1 MKIIITEQQ
10 YVMLSESK
18 LDPMQNLINMA
29 FDEVKENCEGGQGF
43 YVRSHYNYICDP
55 VEMIEEM
62 KVVDVSKT
70 TSMDYLEKKELS
82 NIHITVDIHLDS
94 IYEYNDLDNFIYQ
107 LQAEARNI
115 IGGSIVS
122 ISIGNVTNKRK
133 EFNW

>member
-1 MKIIITEQQ
+1 MKIIISEQQ

-29 FDEVKENCEGGQGF
+29 FDEVKEKCEGGY
-43 YVRSHYNYICDP
+43 YVRSHHNYICDP
-55 VEMIEEM
+55 IEMIEEM

-70 TSMDYLEKKELS
+70 TSMGYLEKKELS
-82 NIHITVDIHLDS
+82 QIHITVDIHLDS

-107 LQAEARNI
+107 LQGEARNI
-115 IGGSIVS
+115 LGGSIVS
-122 ISIGNVTNKRK
+122 ISIGDVTNKRK

>member
-1 MKIIITEQQ
+1 MKIIISEQQ
-10 YVMLSESK
+10 YKMLSESK

-29 FDEVKENCEGGQGF
+29 FDEVKENCEGG
-43 YVRSHYNYICDP
+43 YYLRSHYNYICDP
-55 VEMIEEM
+55 IEMIEEM

-82 NIHITVDIHLDS
+82 QINITIDIHLDS
-94 IYEYNDLDNFIYQ
+94 IYEYNDLDHFIYQ
-107 LQAEARNI
+107 LEGEARNI

>member
-29 FDEVKENCEGGQGF
+29 FDEVKEKCEGGS
-43 YVRSHYNYICDP
+43 YVRSHHNYICDP
-55 VEMIEEM
+55 IEMIEEM

-70 TSMDYLEKKELS
+70 TSMGYLEKKELS
-82 NIHITVDIHLDS
+82 QIHITVDIHLDS

-107 LQAEARNI
+107 LQGETRNLL
-115 IGGSIVS
+115 GGSVVS
-122 ISIGNVTNKRK
+122 ISIGEVINKRK

>member
-1 MKIIITEQQ
+1 MKIIISEQQ
-10 YVMLSESK
+10 YKMLSESK

-29 FDEVKENCEGGQGF
+29 FDEVKEKCEGGS

-55 VEMIEEM
+55 IEMIEEM

-82 NIHITVDIHLDS
+82 QIHITIDIHLDS
-94 IYEYNDLDNFIYQ
+94 IYEYNDLDHFIYQ
-107 LQAEARNI
+107 LQGEVRNI

>member
-1 MKIIITEQQ
+1 MKIIISEQQ

-29 FDEVKENCEGGQGF
+29 FDEVKEKCEGGS
-43 YVRSHYNYICDP
+43 YVRSHHNYICDP
-55 VEMIEEM
+55 IEMIEEM

-82 NIHITVDIHLDS
+82 QIHITVDIHLDS

-107 LQAEARNI
+107 LQGEARNI
-115 IGGSIVS
+115 IGGNIVS
-122 ISIGNVTNKRK
+122 ISIGDVTNKRK

>member
-29 FDEVKENCEGGQGF
+29 FDEVKEKCEGGS
-43 YVRSHYNYICDP
+43 YVRSHHNYICDP
-55 VEMIEEM
+55 IEMIEEM

-70 TSMDYLEKKELS
+70 TSMDYFEKNELS
-82 NIHITVDIHLDS
+82 SIHITVDIHLDS

-107 LQAEARNI
+107 LQGEARNLL
-115 IGGSIVS
+115 GGSIVS

>member
-1 MKIIITEQQ
+1 MKIIISEQQ
-10 YVMLSESK
+10 YKMLSESK

-29 FDEVKENCEGGQGF
+29 FDEVKENCEGG
-43 YVRSHYNYICDP
+43 YYLRSHYNYICDP
-55 VEMIEEM
+55 IEMIEEM

-70 TSMDYLEKKELS
+70 TSMNYLEKKELS
-82 NIHITVDIHLDS
+82 QIHITIDIHLDS
-94 IYEYNDLDNFIYQ
+94 IYEYNDLDHFIYQ
-107 LQAEARNI
+107 LEGEARNI

>member
-29 FDEVKENCEGGQGF
+29 FDEVKEKCEGGS
-43 YVRSHYNYICDP
+43 YVRSHHNYICDP
-55 VEMIEEM
+55 IEMIEEI

-70 TSMDYLEKKELS
+70 TSMDYFEKNELS
-82 NIHITVDIHLDS
+82 SIHITVDIHLDS
-94 IYEYNDLDNFIYQ
+94 IYEYNDLANFIYQ
-107 LQAEARNI
+107 LQGEARNI
-115 IGGSIVS
+115 LGGSVVS
-122 ISIGNVTNKRK
+122 ISVGDVTNKRK

>member
-1 MKIIITEQQ
+1 MKIIISEQQ
-10 YVMLSESK
+10 YKMLSESK

-29 FDEVKENCEGGQGF
+29 FDEVKENCEGG
-43 YVRSHYNYICDP
+43 YYLRSHYNYICDP
-55 VEMIEEM
+55 IEMIEEM

-82 NIHITVDIHLDS
+82 QIHITIDIHLDS
-94 IYEYNDLDNFIYQ
+94 IYEYNDLDHFIYQ
-107 LQAEARNI
+107 LEGEARNI

>member
-29 FDEVKENCEGGQGF
+29 FDEVKEKCEGGY
-43 YVRSHYNYICDP
+43 YVRSHHNYICDP
-55 VEMIEEM
+55 IEMIEEM

-70 TSMDYLEKKELS
+70 TSMDYFEKNELS
-82 NIHITVDIHLDS
+82 SIHITVDIHLDS

-107 LQAEARNI
+107 LQGEARNI
-115 IGGSIVS
+115 IGGNIVS
-122 ISIGNVTNKRK
+122 ISIGDVTNKRK

>member
-29 FDEVKENCEGGQGF
+29 FDEVKEKCEGGS

-55 VEMIEEM
+55 IEMIEEM

-70 TSMDYLEKKELS
+70 TSMDYFEKNELS
-82 NIHITVDIHLDS
+82 SIHITVDIHLDS

-107 LQAEARNI
+107 LQGEARNLL
-115 IGGSIVS
+115 GGSIVS

>member
-29 FDEVKENCEGGQGF
+29 FDEVKEKCEGGS
-43 YVRSHYNYICDP
+43 YVRSHHNYICDP
-55 VEMIEEM
+55 IEMIEEM

-70 TSMDYLEKKELS
+70 TSMDYFEKNELS
-82 NIHITVDIHLDS
+82 SIHITVDIHLDS

-107 LQAEARNI
+107 LQGEARNI
-115 IGGSIVS
+115 LGGSVVS
-122 ISIGNVTNKRK
+122 ISVGDVTNKRK

>member
-1 MKIIITEQQ
+1 MKIIISEQQ
-10 YVMLSESK
+10 YKMLSESK

-29 FDEVKENCEGGQGF
+29 FDEVKEKCEGGS

-55 VEMIEEM
+55 IEMIEEM

-82 NIHITVDIHLDS
+82 QIHITIDIHLDS
-94 IYEYNDLDNFIYQ
+94 IYEYNDLDHFIYQ
-107 LQAEARNI
+107 LEGEARNI

>member
-10 YVMLSESK
+10 YIMLSESK

-29 FDEVKENCEGGQGF
+29 FDEVKEKCEGGY
-43 YVRSHYNYICDP
+43 YVRSHHNYICDP
-55 VEMIEEM
+55 IEMIEEM

-70 TSMDYLEKKELS
+70 TSMNYLEKKELS
-82 NIHITVDIHLDS
+82 QIHITVDIHLDS

-107 LQAEARNI
+107 LQGEARNI
-115 IGGSIVS
+115 IGGNIVS
-122 ISIGNVTNKRK
+122 ISIGDVTNKRK

>member
-10 YVMLSESK
+10 YIMLSESK

-29 FDEVKENCEGGQGF
+29 FDEVKEKCEGGY
-43 YVRSHYNYICDP
+43 YVRSHHNYICDP
-55 VEMIEEM
+55 IEMIEEM

-70 TSMDYLEKKELS
+70 TSMGYLEKKELS
-82 NIHITVDIHLDS
+82 QIHITVDIHLDS

-107 LQAEARNI
+107 LQGEARNLL
-115 IGGSIVS
+115 GGSIVS

>member
-1 MKIIITEQQ
+1 MKIIISEQQ
-10 YVMLSESK
+10 YKMLSESK

-29 FDEVKENCEGGQGF
+29 FDEVKEKCEGGS

-55 VEMIEEM
+55 IEMIEEM

-82 NIHITVDIHLDS
+82 QINITIDIHLDS
-94 IYEYNDLDNFIYQ
+94 IYEYNDLDHFIYQ
-107 LQAEARNI
+107 LQGEVRNI

>member
-29 FDEVKENCEGGQGF
+29 FDEVKEKCEGGY
-43 YVRSHYNYICDP
+43 YVRSHHNYICDP
-55 VEMIEEM
+55 IEMIEEM

-70 TSMDYLEKKELS
+70 TSIGYLEKKELS
-82 NIHITVDIHLDS
+82 QIHITVDIHLDS

-107 LQAEARNI
+107 LQGEARNLL
-115 IGGSIVS
+115 GGSIVS

>member
-1 MKIIITEQQ
+1 MKIIISEQQ

-29 FDEVKENCEGGQGF
+29 FDEVKEKCEGGS
-43 YVRSHYNYICDP
+43 YVRSHHNYICDP
-55 VEMIEEM
+55 IEMIEKM

-70 TSMDYLEKKELS
+70 TSMDYFEKNELS
-82 NIHITVDIHLDS
+82 SIHITVDIHLDS

-107 LQAEARNI
+107 LQGEARNI
-115 IGGSIVS
+115 IGGNIVS
-122 ISIGNVTNKRK
+122 ISIGDVTNKRK

>member
-10 YVMLSESK
+10 YIMLSESK

-29 FDEVKENCEGGQGF
+29 FDEVKEKCEGGY
-43 YVRSHYNYICDP
+43 YVRSHHNYICDP
-55 VEMIEEM
+55 IEMIEEM

-70 TSMDYLEKKELS
+70 TSMGYLEKKELS
-82 NIHITVDIHLDS
+82 QIHITVDIHLDS

-107 LQAEARNI
+107 LQGEARNI
-115 IGGSIVS
+115 IGGNIVS
-122 ISIGNVTNKRK
+122 ISVGDVTNKRK

>member
-29 FDEVKENCEGGQGF
+29 FEQVKENCEGG
-43 YVRSHYNYICDP
+43 YYIRSHYNYICDP
-55 VEMIEEM
+55 IEMIEEM

-70 TSMDYLEKKELS
+70 TSMNYLEKKELS
-82 NIHITVDIHLDS
+82 QIHITVDIHLES
-94 IYEYNDLDNFIYQ
+94 IYLFYDLDNFIYQ
-107 LQAEARNI
+107 LQGEARNI
-115 IGGSIVS
+115 LGGSVVS
-122 ISIGNVTNKRK
+122 ISIGDVNNKRK

>member
-10 YVMLSESK
+10 YIMLSESK

-29 FDEVKENCEGGQGF
+29 FDEVKEKCEGGY
-43 YVRSHYNYICDP
+43 YVRSHHNYICDP
-55 VEMIEEM
+55 IEMIEEM

-70 TSMDYLEKKELS
+70 TSIGYLEKKELS
-82 NIHITVDIHLDS
+82 QIHITVDIHLDS

-107 LQAEARNI
+107 LQGEARNLL
-115 IGGSIVS
+115 GGSIVS
-122 ISIGNVTNKRK
+122 ISIGDVTNKRK